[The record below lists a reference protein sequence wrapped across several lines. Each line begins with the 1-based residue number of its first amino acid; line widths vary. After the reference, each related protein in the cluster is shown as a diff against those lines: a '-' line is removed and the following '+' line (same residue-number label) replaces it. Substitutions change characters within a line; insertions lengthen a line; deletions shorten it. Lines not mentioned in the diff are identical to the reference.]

1 MPGTAATGLVTVLGA
16 IGGTVILL
24 MPGYIMSKV
33 FGRGVQAPDLG
44 DRAFIAVTAIGG
56 VVTHLLMLGWT
67 IPLARSLIG
76 DWRASAGLTT
86 WHYVDTALWA
96 AVALL
101 LLPAAVGASVA
112 WLSELEAPVAVAW
125 IMRKLGLSNALLP
138 GEAWDFAFRTLQERG
153 SWLRIRLKEDAGI
166 LLGQFG
172 QESVASSTPGARDIY
187 LQETWPVD
195 DRGLPLPG
203 EGPGPGMWIAG
214 DEILLVEFLGRGE
227 D

>member
-1 MPGTAATGLVTVLGA
+1 MTTVAAPGLTTVLGA

-56 VVTHLLMLGWT
+56 VIAHLVVLGWT
-67 IPLARSLIG
+67 IPLARALVS
-76 DWRASAGLTT
+76 DWHEGAGLTT
-86 WHYVDTALWA
+86 WHYAQTALWA

-101 LLPAAVGASVA
+101 LLPAMLGATVA
-112 WLSELEAPVAVAW
+112 WLSDLEHPRLIAW
-125 IMRKLGLSNALLP
+125 TMRKLGLSNALLP
-138 GEAWDFAFRTLQERG
+138 GEAWDFAFRRLQTRG
-153 SWLRIRLKEDAGI
+153 SWLRIRLKEEGGV

-172 QESVASSTPGARDIY
+172 PDSVASSTPGSRDLY
-187 LQETWPVD
+187 VQETWPVD
-195 DRGLPLPG
+195 DNGRPLPDA
-203 EGPGPGMWIAG
+203 EPTPGVWIAG
-214 DEILLVEFLGRGE
+214 EQILLVEFLGAGE